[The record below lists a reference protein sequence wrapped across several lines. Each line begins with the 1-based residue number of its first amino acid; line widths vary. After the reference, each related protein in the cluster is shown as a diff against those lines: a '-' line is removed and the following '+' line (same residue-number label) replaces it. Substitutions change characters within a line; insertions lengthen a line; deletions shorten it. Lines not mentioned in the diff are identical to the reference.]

1 MVLSGLVTLGSLA
14 EGTQDRRRP
23 VGSHHLEKERLAW
36 NSIHG
41 RLRPLSIQPCHG
53 LRQQGPQTYMGGEDS
68 LLLPSRCSQAPLA
81 SKRDSFYTHYSDG
94 TARVTGS
101 VEGIRMGPGH
111 LRPPYQPV
119 PPALRVGFQ
128 PPVNS
133 FTFEPRGSPYI
144 STAAWGHKGDTAA
157 RNPSICHV
165 RSKLRFS
172 PRA

>member
-1 MVLSGLVTLGSLA
+1 MGDLGPCPSSLA
-14 EGTQDRRRP
+14 MALNSKDPRP
-23 VGSHHLEKERLAW
+23 IWG
-36 NSIHG
+36 G
-41 RLRPLSIQPCHG
+41 RIPSCCPPGAPRPL
-53 LRQQGPQTYMGGEDS
+53 
-68 LLLPSRCSQAPLA
+68 LPL
-81 SKRDSFYTHYSDG
+81 RDSFYTHYSDG

-128 PPVNS
+128 PTVNS
-133 FTFEPRGSPYI
+133 FTLVPRGSPYI
-144 STAAWGHKGDTAA
+144 STAVRGHKGDTAA